1 LFSFFGNLVLA
12 SKEVKRSSLKTKKRE
27 RKRKEKV
34 QLTGFYARSSLT
46 RWNVKLK
53 IAEL

>member
-1 LFSFFGNLVLA
+1 LESWLGLRKKLKAKVQNKKKK
-12 SKEVKRSSLKTKKRE
+12 KE
-27 RKRKEKV
+27 KEKV

-46 RWNVKLK
+46 RWNVKLI

>member
-1 LFSFFGNLVLA
+1 VLKPKDQKKK
-12 SKEVKRSSLKTKKRE
+12 KE
-27 RKRKEKV
+27 KEKV

-46 RWNVKLK
+46 RWNVKLI

>member
-1 LFSFFGNLVLA
+1 MAFERRFT
-12 SKEVKRSSLKTKKRE
+12 LKTKI
-27 RKRKEKV
+27 RKRKKKERV

-46 RWNVKLK
+46 RWNVKLI